1 MDGSTRRREKGEEG
15 CSHDKDIVGS
25 MSLLLTSNIPPGIL
39 LRPPPLPAAVAH
51 DDDVIIKIALINLDN
66 GESGLS
72 KWNLS

>member
-1 MDGSTRRREKGEEG
+1 
-15 CSHDKDIVGS
+15 